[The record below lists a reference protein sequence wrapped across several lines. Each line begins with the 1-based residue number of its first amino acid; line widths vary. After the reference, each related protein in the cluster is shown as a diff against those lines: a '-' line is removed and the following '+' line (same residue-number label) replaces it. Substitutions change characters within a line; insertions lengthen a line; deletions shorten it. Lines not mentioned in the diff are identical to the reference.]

1 MELILASGS
10 SRRLELL
17 RQIGLE
23 PRVVV
28 SRGEEEKND
37 VTPEQLVLANALAKG
52 REVRERLGD
61 RVPILAADTLV
72 ALDGEILGKP
82 RDRAEAARMLRKLS
96 GRTHRVLTGM
106 ALFFQGQ
113 VRTHVETTQVE
124 FSPLSEKDIA
134 WYIATGEPLDKA
146 GAYGIQGKAALFIPS
161 IQGSYTNVVGLP
173 LAPLK
178 KLFAEL
184 DVTRNDTLSDPGDAS
199 GGTASG
205 TAPGQGA

>member
-10 SRRLELL
+10 PRRLELL

-37 VTPEQLVLANALAKG
+37 ATPEQLVLANALAKG
-52 REVRERLGD
+52 REVRDRLGD
-61 RVPILAADTLV
+61 RVPILAADTVV

-82 RDRAEAARMLRKLS
+82 RDREEAARMLRKLS

-113 VRTHVETTQVE
+113 VRTHVETTKVE

-184 DVTRNDTLSDPGDAS
+184 DVTRHDTLSDTGDAS
-199 GGTASG
+199 GGTAPG
-205 TAPGQGA
+205 TAPGQGT

>member
-10 SRRLELL
+10 PRRLELL

-37 VTPEQLVLANALAKG
+37 ATPEQLVLANALAKG
-52 REVRERLGD
+52 REVRDRLGD
-61 RVPILAADTLV
+61 RVPILAADTVV

-113 VRTHVETTQVE
+113 VRTHVETTKVE

-199 GGTASG
+199 GGTAPG

>member
-10 SRRLELL
+10 PRRLELL

-37 VTPEQLVLANALAKG
+37 ATPEQLVLANALAKG
-52 REVRERLGD
+52 REVRDRLGD
-61 RVPILAADTLV
+61 RVPILAADTVV

-113 VRTHVETTQVE
+113 VRTHVETTKVE

-134 WYIATGEPLDKA
+134 W
-146 GAYGIQGKAALFIPS
+146 
-161 IQGSYTNVVGLP
+161 
-173 LAPLK
+173 
-178 KLFAEL
+178 
-184 DVTRNDTLSDPGDAS
+184 
-199 GGTASG
+199 
-205 TAPGQGA
+205 

>member
-10 SRRLELL
+10 PRRLELL

-37 VTPEQLVLANALAKG
+37 ATPEQLVLANALAKG
-52 REVRERLGD
+52 REVRDRLGD
-61 RVPILAADTLV
+61 RVPILAADTVV

-82 RDRAEAARMLRKLS
+82 RDREEAARMLRKLS

-113 VRTHVETTQVE
+113 VRTHVETTKVE
-124 FSPLSEKDIA
+124 FSPLSEKEIA

-161 IQGSYTNVVGLP
+161 IQGSYANVVGLS

-184 DVTRNDTLSDPGDAS
+184 DVTRHDTLSDPGDAS
-199 GGTASG
+199 GGTAPG
-205 TAPGQGA
+205 TAPGQGT